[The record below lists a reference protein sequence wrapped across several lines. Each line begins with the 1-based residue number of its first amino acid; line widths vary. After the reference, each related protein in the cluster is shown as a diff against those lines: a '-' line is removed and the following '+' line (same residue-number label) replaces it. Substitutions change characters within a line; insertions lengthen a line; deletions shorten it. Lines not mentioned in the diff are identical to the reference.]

1 MYPLR
6 TAEAWAHAP
15 EAARRI
21 GDLDVVPLLTET
33 LRTGLFDEFGWPA
46 LEKAVAKLA
55 ASSNA
60 HPGSMTI
67 GESWPAL
74 ILHGGNDIIVVGAD
88 EILYEHALR
97 IPVEYAR
104 GADDWIRAFY
114 VDDQLLVCWGDK
126 KGDWHGY
133 WSNDPAKIFTPTNV
147 NSYGA
152 VHPSLPMPDGGRHV
166 GGGVLHVGDTRVPD
180 RKPVHGDGTRYW
192 SEESEWDYESHDMRV
207 TWQPAELPNWLE
219 HASVRHSRLRPTEQ
233 GLEGWRA
240 TEQPDGG
247 WLGESVDGTR
257 IRLDD
262 GTHVPIAALRF
273 PGGDTP
279 VAVAFCGNEYELF
292 TEDGRMVTEVATRRS
307 RPPLAR
313 GTVLTPHLP
322 WWTNFRP
329 RDENG
334 SKALRAV
341 TEETARALLTAENL
355 PEAIRILL
363 PEITDP
369 ELVRGLKGV
378 VEHAAALA
386 KKLKAYHDL
395 AVTTPV
401 PPAFTKLPD
410 DADDA
415 DDAILRA
422 ALDGRWTHQ
431 PDTTTTVLPQIR
443 QLAALTGESQ
453 TRDLPART
461 SGCPTSRTWA

>member
-1 MYPLR
+1 
-6 TAEAWAHAP
+6 
-15 EAARRI
+15 
-21 GDLDVVPLLTET
+21 
-33 LRTGLFDEFGWPA
+33 
-46 LEKAVAKLA
+46 
-55 ASSNA
+55 
-60 HPGSMTI
+60 
-67 GESWPAL
+67 
-74 ILHGGNDIIVVGAD
+74 
-88 EILYEHALR
+88 
-97 IPVEYAR
+97 
-104 GADDWIRAFY
+104 
-114 VDDQLLVCWGDK
+114 
-126 KGDWHGY
+126 
-133 WSNDPAKIFTPTNV
+133 
-147 NSYGA
+147 
-152 VHPSLPMPDGGRHV
+152 
-166 GGGVLHVGDTRVPD
+166 
-180 RKPVHGDGTRYW
+180 
-192 SEESEWDYESHDMRV
+192 
-207 TWQPAELPNWLE
+207 
-219 HASVRHSRLRPTEQ
+219 
-233 GLEGWRA
+233 
-240 TEQPDGG
+240 
-247 WLGESVDGTR
+247 
-257 IRLDD
+257 
-262 GTHVPIAALRF
+262 RF

-453 TRDLPART
+453 TRDLPREDFWLSYLPHVGLTMLRAASQVTPEPHRKALAALLAAVVDNGLT
-461 SGCPTSRTWA
+461 GTTNTWHKADLTIPKKDPLNKHGVLPTAEGFVVLLALEWGG